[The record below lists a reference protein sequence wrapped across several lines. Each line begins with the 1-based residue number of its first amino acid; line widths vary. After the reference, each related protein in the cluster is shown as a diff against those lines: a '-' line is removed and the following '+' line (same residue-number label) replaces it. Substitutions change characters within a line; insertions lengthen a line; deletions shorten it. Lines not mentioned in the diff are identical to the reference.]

1 MGITSHQRNED
12 DGDCEK
18 DPLIINFSVNFSVV
32 FSIFELRALGLIFDG
47 CEDISSDSD
56 DSHIRHDNE
65 ISRQQEFR
73 GFQIRI
79 LIQFGFQRGFEQFI
93 FSFSL

>member
-1 MGITSHQRNED
+1 M
-12 DGDCEK
+12 
-18 DPLIINFSVNFSVV
+18 
-32 FSIFELRALGLIFDG
+32 IFDG

-79 LIQFGFQRGFEQFI
+79 LIQFGFQRAFEQFI
-93 FSFSL
+93 SRRWASAYKGIFSEFTDNDDEHGFSSACYVHLLYVYQQSHNILTS